1 MFANSCA
8 IRTMATG
15 GRFAAAVAAC
25 LFLRGSVVLA
35 EQATSAVRVA
45 EEHGVFTVV
54 ARFHVDQ
61 PAPVV
66 LNVLTDYEQI
76 PRFMPDVRKS
86 VVRERAAGRAVV
98 EQEAQSGFMLFSKRV
113 HLVLEIEEQPAALIF
128 RDRCRTS
135 FVRYEG
141 AWRIAQEEG
150 QTEVVYQLTAEPSFD
165 VPGFVLQR
173 LLRRNSTQMIE
184 GLRREIESRA
194 DLSTNRVR

>member
-1 MFANSCA
+1 
-8 IRTMATG
+8 
-15 GRFAAAVAAC
+15 
-25 LFLRGSVVLA
+25 
-35 EQATSAVRVA
+35 
-45 EEHGVFTVV
+45 V

-128 RDRCRTS
+128 RDRCGTS

-141 AWRIAQEEG
+141 AWHIAEQDGE
-150 QTEVVYQLTAEPSFD
+150 TEVVYQLTAEPSFD
-165 VPGFVLQR
+165 VPGVMLKR
-173 LLRRNSTQMIE
+173 LLRRDSTQMIE
-184 GLRREIESRA
+184 RLRREIEERA
-194 DLSTNRVR
+194 DLSTKRPR